1 MKYFILAIVL
11 FVSGACFPDEV
22 PATAV
27 AVELYKPPFEAWLA
41 VHGGAQ
47 TDFAGYFGGS
57 AGATFNWLPGG
68 GGVYLGAGYTY
79 TGGHVGAEGIS
90 GELYLNQFMGLIGY
104 GTIESNMAMA
114 VGFHLGLAALSGT
127 LTSEDEDETASGS
140 ASVFCMGA
148 IGVFDVLLGDTG
160 GIHFEIRTSYLMSKE
175 SYSKLYSLH
184 VGYAF
189 AL

>member
-1 MKYFILAIVL
+1 MKYFVLAILL
-11 FVSGACFPDEV
+11 FVSGACFSDEEPV
-22 PATAV
+22 GAV
-27 AVELYKPPFEAWLA
+27 EVELYKPPFEAWLA

-57 AGATFNWLPGG
+57 VGATFNWLPGG
-68 GGVYLGAGYTY
+68 GGFYLGAGYTY

-90 GELYLNQFMGLIGY
+90 GELNLNQFMGLIGY
-104 GTIESNMAMA
+104 GFIESNTVMA
-114 VGFHLGLAALSGT
+114 VGFHLGLASLSGK
-127 LTSEDEDETASGS
+127 LTSGEEEATGS